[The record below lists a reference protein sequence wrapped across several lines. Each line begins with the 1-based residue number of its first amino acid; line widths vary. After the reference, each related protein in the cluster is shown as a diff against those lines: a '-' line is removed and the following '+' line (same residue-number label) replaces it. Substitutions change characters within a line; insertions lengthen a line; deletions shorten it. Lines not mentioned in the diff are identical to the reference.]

1 MRTQNYDKK
10 AIIVFSFIVLA
21 WIGAWNIKIV
31 LDNHFDVFS
40 DEWLSFLYWTIAKL
54 IIWILPALWLIGK
67 TGRTVR
73 DILHVPSWCK
83 CFAWGIGLGGILIF
97 LSIGGRYLNDTPILP
112 SRVSFALV
120 NAIIIAPIFEEFLIR
135 GAIMGALRQ
144 KHSFFFANSVSA
156 IFFVILHFP
165 GWYYTGNL
173 LANLQTITGGAA
185 AIFMIGWLC
194 GLAREKGKSVTA
206 GVIVHFLNNL
216 I

>member
-1 MRTQNYDKK
+1 MEKHHFDKK
-10 AIIVFSFIVLA
+10 AIIVFLLILIA
-21 WIGAWNIKIV
+21 WISAWNIKIV
-31 LDNHFDVFS
+31 LDSNFDVFT

-54 IIWILPALWLIGK
+54 IIWILPALWLVKKNGQTI
-67 TGRTVR
+67 R
-73 DILHVPSWCK
+73 DMFNAPSWRN
-83 CFAWGIGLGGILIF
+83 CFAWGFGLGGILMM
-97 LSIGGRYLNDTPILP
+97 LSIGRHYFNHIPILP

-144 KHSFFFANSVSA
+144 KRSFFFANSVSA

-173 LANLQTITGGAA
+173 IVSLQTLTGGAA

-194 GLAREKGKSVTA
+194 GLAKEKGKSVTA
-206 GVIVHFLNNL
+206 GIIVHFLNNL